1 MDYLPYNIEEQ
12 NVTPVY
18 ETLPGWR
25 GDLTGV
31 TDEKALPKELKSYIK
46 YIEDALG
53 VPVADSLRRPRPQ
66 TDNHAVIINA

>member
-53 VPVADSLRRPRPQ
+53 VPVAIVSVGPDRKQ
-66 TDNHAVIINA
+66 TIMR